1 MRWVVPRMSETL
13 MNISKSLQ
21 RRCHSFMNAR
31 RFSFLPFG
39 SANYTAAMT
48 RVRFTKKEL
57 ELELHK
63 LMEIHDVKLVSEA
76 LNWEKVVN
84 NSGTSLSIGCG
95 KCYFNGRRCHQLTK
109 GVPPCEIAK
118 WPLGCTQYFEKL

>member
-1 MRWVVPRMSETL
+1 MSETL
-13 MNISKSLQ
+13 LNISKSLQ
-21 RRCHSFMNAR
+21 RRCHSSRVAR

-39 SANYTAAMT
+39 SANITAAMT

-76 LNWEKVVN
+76 LNWEKVAN
-84 NSGTSLSIGCG
+84 NSGTSLSYGCG
-95 KCYFNGRRCHQLTK
+95 KCFFKGRKCHQLTK
-109 GVPPCEIAK
+109 GVPPCEIVK